1 MRRRSRQCGLGLALV
16 LALAGMAR
24 AAEPVVLPELPYI
37 PLGVVGHDNNTAY
50 PDAQMERRLQLLD
63 RYNLRSYRSGEFLLL
78 DLPRMD
84 RLVALAR
91 QYRITLRPVIT
102 QQLTQAQAYALAKRY
117 AQDIKIWEIGNEQ
130 DFSRVGAGIR
140 ISRLVDIY
148 RGIRRASDELGA
160 GLETT
165 INVMSCNP
173 HDRSPKARCP
183 GEPLGSLWFLDQ
195 AKAAGFDFDHISFHY
210 YPHYHDRGRWMD
222 LYLGQMRAMAEK
234 YRTRIFFNEVNCG
247 EIYSGSTDGGR
258 PGDRGCYDSLESI
271 LSELNGRYRDVVR
284 EINVYELLDEPT
296 HPVPHERHFGLFYD
310 LDRPKPVMALI
321 RRYAGA
327 SRDAR

>member
-1 MRRRSRQCGLGLALV
+1 MMPSVSPWYGLGLVAALLWGDMV
-16 LALAGMAR
+16 Q
-24 AAEPVVLPELPYI
+24 AANPVALPELPFI
-37 PLGVVGHDNNTAY
+37 PLGVVGHDNNAAY
-50 PDAQMERRLQLLD
+50 PEAQMEQRLQLLD

-78 DLPRMD
+78 DPPRMD

-91 QYRITLRPVIT
+91 QYNITLRPVIT
-102 QQLTQAQAYALAKRY
+102 RQLTQAQAYALAKRY
-117 AQDIKIWEIGNEQ
+117 ANDIKIWEIGNEQ
-130 DFSRVGAGIR
+130 DYSWVGASIR

-148 RGIRRASDELGA
+148 RGIRRASDELNA

-173 HDRSPKARCP
+173 GEKGPKARCP
-183 GEPLGSLWFLDQ
+183 GDRLGSMWFLDQ
-195 AKAAGFDFDHISFHY
+195 AKAAGFDFDYISFHY
-210 YPHYHDRGRWMD
+210 YPHYHDRGHWMD

-247 EIYSGSTDGGR
+247 EIYKGTTDGGR
-258 PGDRGCYDSLESI
+258 PGDRSCHDSLESI
-271 LSELNGRYRDVVR
+271 LSELNGRYRDIVR

-296 HPVPHERHFGLFYD
+296 HSIPHERHFGLMYD
-310 LDRPKPVMALI
+310 LDRPKPVMELI

-327 SRDAR
+327 P

>member
-1 MRRRSRQCGLGLALV
+1 MMRQGSRGYGLGLALV
-16 LALAGMAR
+16 LFLVGTAS
-24 AAEPVVLPELPYI
+24 AAESVTLPALDYI
-37 PLGVVGHDNNTAY
+37 PLGVVGHDNNAAY
-50 PDAQMERRLQLLD
+50 PDAQMEQRLQLLD

-91 QYRITLRPVIT
+91 QYHITLRPVIT

-117 AQDIKIWEIGNEQ
+117 AGDIKIWEIGNEQ
-130 DFSRVGAGIR
+130 DHSRVGAGIR

-160 GLETT
+160 NLQTT
-165 INVMSCNP
+165 INVMACNP
-173 HDRSPKARCP
+173 YDTGPKARCP
-183 GEPLGSLWFLDQ
+183 GERSGSLWFLEQ
-195 AKAAGFDFDHISFHY
+195 AKAAGFDFDFISFHY

-234 YRTRIFFNEVNCG
+234 YRTQVFFNEANCG
-247 EIYSGSTDGGR
+247 EIYNGTTDGGR
-258 PGDRGCYDSLESI
+258 PGDLGCYDSLEQL

-284 EINVYELLDEPT
+284 EINLYELLDEPT
-296 HPVPHERHFGLFYD
+296 HPVLHERHFGLLYD
-310 LDRPKPVMALI
+310 LQRPKPVMALV
-321 RRYAGA
+321 RRYAG
-327 SRDAR
+327 SP